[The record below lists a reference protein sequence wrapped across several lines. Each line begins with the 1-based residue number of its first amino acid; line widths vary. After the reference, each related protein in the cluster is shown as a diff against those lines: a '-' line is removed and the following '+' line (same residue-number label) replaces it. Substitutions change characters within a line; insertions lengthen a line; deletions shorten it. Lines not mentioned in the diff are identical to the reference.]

1 MRTSTIAAFTAA
13 AFLGF
18 GAVGSAMAETELS
31 GFGDINYDGFSS
43 SGEEGHFRA
52 AGEVDIIQKGDGPT
66 FRADLDILDALNS
79 SPQVDVPTGTG
90 GVGVDVEQVNGTIP
104 VNDMATIVAGVFN
117 SFHGL
122 EGQDATDY
130 NFAANG
136 LLWQYVASNVAG
148 AMVEVTPTDMV
159 SVKVGYINH
168 WLDLVAADPAN
179 DVIAGVSVTPI
190 EGLGINVSYL
200 TDETETVGD
209 ELDINATISMV
220 ENLVVSLEYLMADP
234 ATGTGASAISGTGT
248 FTSSGFDNGYGLHA
262 AYMVGDIT
270 VAGRYEAASYEG
282 TGKDVTWGS
291 ASVGYN
297 LAEGTVVRLDYS
309 NMTVD
314 SGGSEDTVTAQIVH
328 SYDGMM

>member
-1 MRTSTIAAFTAA
+1 MRKSTIAAVMAA
-13 AFLGF
+13 TLVGF
-18 GAVGSAMAETELS
+18 GAVGSAGAVTELS
-31 GFGDINYDGFSS
+31 GFGDINYDAFSA

-52 AGEVDIIQKGDGPT
+52 AGEFDIIQKGDGPT

-79 SPQVDVPTGTG
+79 SPQVDVPSGTG
-90 GVGVDVEQVNGTIP
+90 GVGVDVEQINVTIP
-104 VNDMATIVAGVFN
+104 VNDMATVVAGVFN

-148 AMVEVTPTDMV
+148 GMVAVTPTDMI

-179 DVIAGVSVTPI
+179 DVIAGVSVTPMD
-190 EGLGINVSYL
+190 GVGINVSYL

-209 ELDINATISMV
+209 ELDINATLSMV

-234 ATGTGASAISGTGT
+234 ASGSGASAITGTGG
-248 FTSSGFDNGYGLHA
+248 FVSSGFDNGYGLHA
-262 AYMVGDIT
+262 AYTVGDIT
-270 VAGRYEAASYEG
+270 VAGRYEAATYEG
-282 TGKDVTWGS
+282 TGNDVTWGS
-291 ASVGYN
+291 ASAGYN
-297 LAEGTVVRLDYS
+297 LNPGTVVRLDYT
-309 NMTVD
+309 NMSVD
-314 SGGSEDTVTAQIVH
+314 SGRSEDTVTVQLVS
-328 SYDGMM
+328 SYDGTM